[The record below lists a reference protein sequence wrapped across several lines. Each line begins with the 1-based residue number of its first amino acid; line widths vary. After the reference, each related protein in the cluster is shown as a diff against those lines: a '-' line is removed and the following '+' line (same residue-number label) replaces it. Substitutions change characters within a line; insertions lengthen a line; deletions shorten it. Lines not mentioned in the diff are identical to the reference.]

1 MHYTIN
7 DDDYAIVQ
15 KPKRKP
21 QNVPRSNQAH
31 NPMYGQVPPSASNR
45 TNSPYDGNKTDDI
58 EIESPKRP
66 EINRS
71 HSPNRHQT
79 GYLPEHHCTL

>member
-31 NPMYGQVPPSASNR
+31 NPMYGQVPR
-45 TNSPYDGNKTDDI
+45 
-58 EIESPKRP
+58 
-66 EINRS
+66 INWVS
-71 HSPNRHQT
+71 ISV
-79 GYLPEHHCTL
+79 YTLSVHLSWRRKIMRMITVTFKHTMMFR